1 MEANLEIKIHVVHI
15 FFFLKK
21 SEFGIRNLRRSFSF
35 LFMKESKDGIW
46 KSKST
51 LFVSF
56 YEEEQSVVHF
66 FSFFFFLRRRANL
79 EIEIRVVHF
88 PFMKGS
94 EASFVSFL
102 FRRAKEEA
110 NLEIKIRLFRFLF
123 KEKRIW
129 KSKSALFVS
138 FHKEEQSSSFVSFS
152 FYSKERRGNRIWKW
166 KSASSVS
173 FLKKTEEGRR
183 IWKSK
188 TASFVSFFVPFAER
202 RGSERER
209 EDLGGGCCIGR
220 ACNRGPETE
229 LNVAHG

>member
-1 MEANLEIKIHVVHI
+1 MKIEI
-15 FFFLKK
+15 
-21 SEFGIRNLRRSFSF
+21 
-35 LFMKESKDGIW
+35 
-46 KSKST
+46 
-51 LFVSF
+51 VSF
-56 YEEEQSVVHF
+56 IF